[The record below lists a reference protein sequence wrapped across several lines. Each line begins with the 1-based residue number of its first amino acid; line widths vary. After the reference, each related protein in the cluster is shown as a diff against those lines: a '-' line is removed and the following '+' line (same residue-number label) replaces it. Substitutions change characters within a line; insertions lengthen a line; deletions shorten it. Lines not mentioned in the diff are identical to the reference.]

1 MYRGTKAYLF
11 KNHTVVLNKIDIKN
25 AKEEDFKEVMLY
37 LPYEFI
43 KRTAVEI
50 DFFEEGE

>member
-11 KNHTVVLNKIDIKN
+11 KDHTVVLNKIDIKN
-25 AKEEDFKEVMLY
+25 AKEGDFREIMLY

-50 DFFEEGE
+50 EFFEEGE